1 MRSRTIKLREIR
13 DRDSPYPWYDYPY
26 NYGYF
31 EIRRGRRTLL
41 NDLDRIAGARRDELD
56 RDDLRL
62 ATWMLR
68 RGFLEYEQ
76 EADGTI
82 TFYYSG
88 KLLNS

>member
-1 MRSRTIKLREIR
+1 MIKLKEIR
-13 DRDSPYPWYDYPY
+13 DRDSPYPWYDYSY

-31 EIRRGRRTLL
+31 EIRRGRRVLL
-41 NDLDRIAGARRDELD
+41 NDLDRIAGARRDELG

-68 RGFLEYEQ
+68 RGFLEYRQ
-76 EADGTI
+76 DADGTI
-82 TFYYSG
+82 TFYYTG